1 MTIEYINV
9 HLDILYI
16 FINFIQLSEEIYI
29 FYQVAQQVVQK
40 SFINTSNEKVHCSYI
55 VYSENDEVF
64 NL

>member
-1 MTIEYINV
+1 MQIEYIDV

-16 FINFIQLSEEIYI
+16 FINFIWLSERIYM

-40 SFINTSNEKVHCSYI
+40 SFINTTNEKVQCGSL